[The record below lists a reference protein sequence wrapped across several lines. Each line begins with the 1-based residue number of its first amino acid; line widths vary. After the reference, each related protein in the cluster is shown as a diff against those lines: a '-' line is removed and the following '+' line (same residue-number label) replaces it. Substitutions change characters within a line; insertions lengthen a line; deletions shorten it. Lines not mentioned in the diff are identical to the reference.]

1 MDCLAGERNICFLG
15 YGRRQKNVF
24 VGLLKFDF
32 SLDRIK
38 WHFAFI
44 SRDIQGMKTRKEKMR
59 WWYLCCFISQV
70 SWNNFASLS
79 SIHHHELGSSKPQR
93 VSLVGNL
100 TSKNEKKT
108 IICFGLL
115 HLCLLIAYSVGGWR
129 PILALINQFPLQ
141 KKSATEKVIF
151 PVPLCLFT
159 FLVLFGFW

>member
-1 MDCLAGERNICFLG
+1 MALCFHFKGHSGNENEERE
-15 YGRRQKNVF
+15 
-24 VGLLKFDF
+24 DE
-32 SLDRIK
+32 
-38 WHFAFI
+38 
-44 SRDIQGMKTRKEKMR
+44 M
-59 WWYLCCFISQV
+59 WYLCCFISQV

-79 SIHHHELGSSKPQR
+79 SIHHHQLGSSKPQR
-93 VSLVGNL
+93 DSLVGNL

-108 IICFGLL
+108 IICFGLS
-115 HLCLLIAYSVGGWR
+115 HLCLLIAYSIGGWR

>member
-1 MDCLAGERNICFLG
+1 MALCFHFKGHSGNENEERE
-15 YGRRQKNVF
+15 
-24 VGLLKFDF
+24 DE
-32 SLDRIK
+32 
-38 WHFAFI
+38 
-44 SRDIQGMKTRKEKMR
+44 M
-59 WWYLCCFISQV
+59 WYLCCFISQV

-141 KKSATEKVIF
+141 KRVQLKKWYSPFRFASLLFWYCLAFGKISLTSLNIWLNHMKLLIF
-151 PVPLCLFT
+151 T
-159 FLVLFGFW
+159 I